1 MEFLASTKF
10 VCVWQVFQNTISV
23 EAFTR
28 EAAMIESLGCDNLTN
43 VKPGDYYGDAATWK
57 LDKKLKLGMVTKK
70 LYIKKNSH
78 LESSLMLLPYPL
90 FWISNQFVEIPHVII
105 FSLTPSTLHLP
116 PGTFL
121 LFKAFRIFLQEGERQ
136 IRPVD
141 LKT

>member
-57 LDKKLKLGMVTKK
+57 LDKKLKLGMVTKN
-70 LYIKKNSH
+70 LKK
-78 LESSLMLLPYPL
+78 
-90 FWISNQFVEIPHVII
+90 
-105 FSLTPSTLHLP
+105 
-116 PGTFL
+116 
-121 LFKAFRIFLQEGERQ
+121 K
-136 IRPVD
+136 
-141 LKT
+141 